1 MQQST
6 DIFND
11 NRITKEMIMD
21 ILDKE
26 NVVIGSDL
34 YTQIIVSVDKESNIG
49 VLYVISLS
57 CPFLL
62 SQGYP

>member
-1 MQQST
+1 
-6 DIFND
+6 
-11 NRITKEMIMD
+11 MIMD

-57 CPFLL
+57 CPFLMSHL
-62 SQGYP
+62 LDNVVRN

>member
-1 MQQST
+1 
-6 DIFND
+6 
-11 NRITKEMIMD
+11 MIMD

-49 VLYVISLS
+49 DTICHFFILS
-57 CPFLL
+57 VFDE
-62 SQGYP
+62 SSVG